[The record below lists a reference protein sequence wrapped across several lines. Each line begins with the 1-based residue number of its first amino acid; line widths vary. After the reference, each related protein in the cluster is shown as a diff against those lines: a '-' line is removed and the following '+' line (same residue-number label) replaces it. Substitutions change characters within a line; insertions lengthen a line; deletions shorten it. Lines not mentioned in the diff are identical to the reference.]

1 MDKDKLKVYNENH
14 MQNCNVIMGDQYGG
28 IFPLPGAHVTINQQY
43 GKGQLPKQEVKEGQV
58 ERTEEREKRKQN
70 VMKNITDL
78 FDFGDGNLGTD
89 NQGRRITNERIRI
102 LFRKSFGVG
111 SHPSA
116 QNKIVM
122 EQLWVLLMDNRNQC
136 FKQPDED
143 FYRQTV
149 LNIIGYFAGE
159 GVVCGQPREIAQCV
173 FRNADTNIAKNV
185 SRGIASP
192 VFPERTVD
200 VLDYYINQ
208 LMNGDF

>member
-200 VLDYYINQ
+200 VLDIISIN
-208 LMNGDF
+208 